1 MTIIRPVREGL
12 QLTSLQTVNMPS
24 PGLLLLRLLMVIAIG
39 GLVGAER
46 EYRSK
51 SAGFRTMI
59 LICLGSFLFTTFS
72 KEMSGTTPDRIASN
86 IVTGIGFL
94 GAGVIFKSD
103 NRVNGIT
110 TAATIWAVAA
120 LGMGIA
126 EGAYLLVVASTAIV
140 LGSLFLLSRLEFI
153 IDRANQS
160 HTYKI
165 VSPYKEELFKEY
177 EALFNESGLKYKVV
191 KRTKTGNNIIGIW
204 HVQGSEENHSRF
216 TKRLLHHPEIIEFEF

>member
-1 MTIIRPVREGL
+1 
-12 QLTSLQTVNMPS
+12 
-24 PGLLLLRLLMVIAIG
+24 MVVLVG
-39 GLVGAER
+39 GLIGTER

-72 KEMSGTTPDRIASN
+72 KFMSDQSPDRIASN

-94 GAGVIFKSD
+94 GAGVIFKTD

-126 EGAYLLVVASTAIV
+126 DGLYYLVVASTIIILAA
-140 LGSLFLLSRLEFI
+140 LLLLTKLEAF
-153 IDRANQS
+153 IDRVNQS

-165 VSPYKEELFKEY
+165 VSAYREDLLKEY
-177 EALFNESGLKYKVV
+177 ERIFEECDLRYKRIKRLKSGD
-191 KRTKTGNNIIGIW
+191 NIIGIW
-204 HVQGSEENHSRF
+204 IVQGSEKNHNQF
-216 TKRLLHHPEIIEFEF
+216 TKKMVHHPSVKEFEF

>member
-1 MTIIRPVREGL
+1 MDK
-12 QLTSLQTVNMPS
+12 LTEPFSVNEE
-24 PGLLLLRLLMVIAIG
+24 LLIRLLMVIFIG
-39 GLVGAER
+39 GLIGMER

-72 KEMSGTTPDRIASN
+72 KYMSNVSPDRIASN

-103 NRVNGIT
+103 NQVNGIT
-110 TAATIWAVAA
+110 TAAAIWAVAA

-126 EGAYLLVVASTAIV
+126 DGLYLIVAVSTLIILGALL
-140 LGSLFLLSRLEFI
+140 LLSKLEFY
-153 IDRANQS
+153 IDRKNQS

-165 VSPYKEELFKEY
+165 VSNYREDLLKEY
-177 EALFNESGLKYKVV
+177 ELLLKDCNLTFKRV
-191 KRTKTGNNIIGIW
+191 KRIKNGENIIGIW
-204 HVQGSEENHSRF
+204 NVQGSEKNHNVF
-216 TKRLLHHPEIIEFEF
+216 IKQILHDATVKEFEF